1 MTDNKESTKYNTV
14 NEETVILSKEDILKE
29 KLASEKGLMES
40 GAALQ
45 KIKFQK
51 KNRENVYS
59 HLKEYLRDNFIEYE
73 FNTDSLNVIY
83 NEICDKYPTKYSKQS
98 GLSLMI
104 NGDELKKLLYSMVYI
119 HIQDLILLE
128 KEKQCKEIEDWGKDN
143 EEMADEYLR
152 QIEELEAKKPDE
164 KLKNR
169 IIKLRQKCINKNY
182 QIKILYFI
190 TSFLTY
196 LNLIGFN
203 NFLWQLNFI
212 GEYTLLSIRLSLSV
226 VPILV
231 NLLITNPWLIIVLL
245 VYMLLTYMSFLYLER
260 LEFKKNKK
268 LK

>member
-1 MTDNKESTKYNTV
+1 MTDNKEIIQSNSA

-59 HLKEYLRDNFIEYE
+59 NLKEYLKDNFIEYE
-73 FNTDSLNVIY
+73 FNSDSLNVIY
-83 NEICDKYPTKYSKQS
+83 NEICEKYPTKYSKQS

-104 NGDELKKLLYSMVYI
+104 NGDELKKLLYSMIYI

-128 KEKQCKEIEDWGKDN
+128 KEKQCKEIEEWGKDN
-143 EEMADEYLR
+143 EEMAEEYLR

-182 QIKILYFI
+182 KIKILYYI

-203 NFLWQLNFI
+203 NFLWQLNILTDYF
-212 GEYTLLSIRLSLSV
+212 LLSARLSLSAI
-226 VPILV
+226 PIT
-231 NLLITNPWLIIVLL
+231 IDIFMTNPWILVILL
-245 VYMLLTYMSFLYLER
+245 FYALVMYISFLHLE
-260 LEFKKNKK
+260 K